1 MAPPQRRLASIMFS
15 DMVGYSALAQRN
27 EMLAIELLE
36 EHRRLLR
43 ALFVQF
49 GGREMDAVGDGFFV
63 EFSSA
68 VDAANCAVAIQK
80 ALVERNATAET
91 ERQIQVRIGLHLG
104 DVVVEGDRVMGD
116 GVNIA
121 ARIQTLAQPGEILLS
136 EDMARQVQNKVGSP
150 LENLGAQSLKN
161 ISTPMQ
167 VFRLRLPWQEARPRL
182 SAAPARGKRRALIGS
197 GIAAVLIATAW
208 TGISLTRTPK
218 SAATSALGSSLTL
231 PKGPSIAVLPFENLG
246 GNKEDDYFSDGIT
259 EDIITA
265 LSRFNDLFVI
275 ARNSTFQF
283 KGKAV
288 DVREVGKNL
297 GVQYVIEGSVRRD
310 QSRIRLTAQLLDA
323 RTGAHLWAESYDR
336 ELTANGI
343 FAIQDELTSKV
354 VSKIGDPLKG
364 MISQA
369 GMSDASRKS
378 NVALSAYECVLKAK
392 AYFVTFDPADH
403 KISRDCLEEA
413 AKTDPSYADA
423 WAWLALVYVDEHLFH
438 YSPRPNSLE
447 RAVDVARRSIALDSS
462 NQMGNWF
469 LARALFFQRE
479 FDQCLRQA
487 EHAVGLNPNNTAV
500 LAGASVYISYS
511 GQWDRGKELND
522 RALALN
528 PNPPWW
534 YYAPPFMYHFRS
546 GDDQQALTAA
556 LKMRA
561 AAPGIYWSQVTAS
574 AAYAQLGRLEEAKSS
589 AAELLR
595 LMPHYASSRA
605 REDFRMYNFSPQLT
619 ARLIDGLRKAGLNIP
634 DEESRPAS
642 VRRN

>member
-1 MAPPQRRLASIMFS
+1 MTGAQRRLASIMFS
-15 DMVGYSALAQRN
+15 DMVGYSVLAQKN

-43 ALFVQF
+43 SLFVQF

-68 VDAANCAVAIQK
+68 VDAAKCAVAIQK
-80 ALVERNATAET
+80 ALVERNATAT
-91 ERQIQVRIGLHLG
+91 KERQIHLRIGLHVG
-104 DVVVEGDRVMGD
+104 DVVVDGGRVLGD

-121 ARIQTLAQPGEILLS
+121 ARIQPLAQPGEILLS
-136 EDMARQVQNKVGSP
+136 EDMARQIQNKVDSP
-150 LENLGAQSLKN
+150 LENLGPQSLKN
-161 ISTPMQ
+161 IATPMQ
-167 VFRLRLPWQEARPRL
+167 IYRLRLPWQEARTTLATLPSPR
-182 SAAPARGKRRALIGS
+182 KRPVLIGTAV
-197 GIAAVLIATAW
+197 AAVLIASVWIGIVNKPSPAPTQS
-208 TGISLTRTPK
+208 TGGEGNGPVL
-218 SAATSALGSSLTL
+218 AL

-246 GNKEDDYFSDGIT
+246 GNKEDEYFSDGIT

-297 GVQYVIEGSVRRD
+297 GVQYVLEGSVRRD

-323 RTGAHLWAESYDR
+323 KTGSHLWAESYDR
-336 ELTANGI
+336 DLTANSI
-343 FAIQDELTSKV
+343 FSIQDELTSKV
-354 VSKIGDPLKG
+354 VSKIGDPLRG
-364 MISQA
+364 MISQT
-369 GMSDASRKS
+369 GMREASRKG

-413 AKTDPSYADA
+413 AKTDPSYSDA
-423 WAWLALVYVDEHLFH
+423 WAWLALVYVDEYLFH
-438 YSPRPNSLE
+438 YDPRPNSLE
-447 RAVDVARRSIALDSS
+447 RAVDAARRSITLDPS
-462 NQMGNWF
+462 NQMANWF
-469 LARALFFQRE
+469 LARALFFQRK

-487 EHAVGLNPNNTAV
+487 ERAVGLNPNNTAV

-511 GQWDRGKELND
+511 GQWERGKELND

-534 YYAPPFMYHFRS
+534 YYAPPFFYHFRS

-561 AAPGIYWSQVTAS
+561 AAPSIYWSQVTAS

-589 AAELLR
+589 AAELVR
-595 LMPHYASSRA
+595 LMPSYASSR
-605 REDFRMYNFSPQLT
+605 
-619 ARLIDGLRKAGLNIP
+619 
-634 DEESRPAS
+634 
-642 VRRN
+642 